1 MQYKFEEVELHHGK
15 NDADVGSGS
24 SYCGSIENLIIAKER
39 INKEIDRVLTKI
51 DWDSLSAA
59 TDHRR
64 LAQTSW
70 PEPDGRLLPEPLR
83 DPAAVCGDQ

>member
-51 DWDSLSAA
+51 D
-59 TDHRR
+59 
-64 LAQTSW
+64 
-70 PEPDGRLLPEPLR
+70 
-83 DPAAVCGDQ
+83 